1 MRLFAWGA
9 AIAGWGLLLPLLDV
23 TPPPPTPL
31 LAIFLLLAI
40 VTEWLMV
47 PLPRGGYQSAGL
59 AVSSAPLGII
69 GPGDTALGMGI
80 GGGVGN
86 GLLHPRGFPPP
97 PLFNRPP
104 HPSLSPPPGG
114 R

>member
-59 AVSSAPLGII
+59 AVSSAPLVVM
-69 GPGDTALGMGI
+69 GPVDTALVVGI
-80 GGGVGN
+80 GVVIGN
-86 GLLHPRGFPPP
+86 GALHRRVLPHPPFFSRPRIPSVPAPRG
-97 PLFNRPP
+97 
-104 HPSLSPPPGG
+104 
-114 R
+114 

>member
-40 VTEWLMV
+40 VTVWLMV

-59 AVSSAPLGII
+59 AVSSASLVILGTVR
-69 GPGDTALGMGI
+69 TALVMGSW
-80 GGGVGN
+80 GVMGN
-86 GLLHPRGFPPP
+86 GLLHRRFC
-97 PLFNRPP
+97 LLADFA
-104 HPSLSPPPGG
+104 SG

>member
-59 AVSSAPLGII
+59 AVSSASLVIM
-69 GPGDTALGMGI
+69 GPVHTALVMGI
-80 GGGVGN
+80 GGVIGN
-86 GLLHPRGFPPP
+86 GLLHRRVFLPP
-97 PLFNRPP
+97 PLFIPP
-104 HPSLSPPPGG
+104 EHT
-114 R
+114 

>member
-40 VTEWLMV
+40 VTAWLMG

-59 AVSSAPLGII
+59 AVPSASLVIM
-69 GPGDTALGMGI
+69 GPVHTALVMRMA
-80 GGGVGN
+80 VVFGN
-86 GLLHPRGFPPP
+86 GLLHRWSD
-97 PLFNRPP
+97 L
-104 HPSLSPPPGG
+104 HAVS
-114 R
+114 